1 MAAAQ
6 TNAQAMQ
13 QMGSDI
19 GGALASI
26 GDAYGEIEGNK
37 AKGRAFKDIFKVV
50 APTIGMSLDQ
60 LEDVAGGKLKS
71 DTDWYN
77 VSQTMGPMMPALINL
92 QLGKERVGVQK
103 DQQQLTATLPNIRNL
118 ADNQADDAAGKTTY
132 NPPPNLGNAVPPPS
146 PMGFSNINQGM
157 PGSMPAATPAPTRR
171 PMSRRPGGS

>member
-1 MAAAQ
+1 MKKMITGLEQLDEGTRGMAAAQ
-6 TNAQAMQ
+6 VLNNF
-13 QMGSDI
+13 
-19 GGALASI
+19 GALSQFA
-26 GDAYGEIEGNK
+26 
-37 AKGRAFKDIFKVV
+37 
-50 APTIGMSLDQ
+50 
-60 LEDVAGGKLKS
+60 VAGMNNS
-71 DTDWYN
+71 T
-77 VSQTMGPMMPALINL
+77 
-92 QLGKERVGVQK
+92 RR

>member
-1 MAAAQ
+1 MFAYNPTVNDRSGEILGAGKMAAAA

-19 GGALASI
+19 GGALMSI

-92 QLGKERVGVQK
+92 QLGQERVGVQK
-103 DQQQLTATLPNIRNL
+103 DQQQLTATAPGRQALAGAEAKVAGGEGTIRR
-118 ADNQADDAAGKTTY
+118 ADVRY
-132 NPPPNLGNAVPPPS
+132 NPSVLRRNR
-146 PMGFSNINQGM
+146 
-157 PGSMPAATPAPTRR
+157 PARTE
-171 PMSRRPGGS
+171 